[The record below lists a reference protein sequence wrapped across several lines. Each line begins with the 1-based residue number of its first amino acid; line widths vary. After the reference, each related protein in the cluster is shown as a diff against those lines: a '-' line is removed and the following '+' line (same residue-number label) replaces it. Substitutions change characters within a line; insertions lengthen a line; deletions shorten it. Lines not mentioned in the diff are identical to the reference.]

1 MALEQSAKGLELFH
15 HQSLQIFTLE
25 NLVWHADAI
34 GIGQNHP
41 IGSCI
46 ARNLS
51 QKLLSRHIR
60 ACPFGHGLQVF
71 SNDISVFARVGQG
84 DLFLDKRGFVLHK
97 RRVQGILVF
106 AMGANI
112 VTICIEICCF

>member
-15 HQSLQIFTLE
+15 HQSIQIFTLE

-41 IGSCI
+41 LGICI
-46 ARNLS
+46 TRNLS

-60 ACPFGHGLQVF
+60 TCPFGHGLQVF

-97 RRVQGILVF
+97 RSVQGILVF
-106 AMGANI
+106 AMGANM